1 MGDRFLDTLDQ
12 HGGSF
17 LQLKIF
23 AYQHLNCFGHYDCV
37 RGSQARDPRSKIGG
51 QPVHVIL
58 RGVQI
63 DEPAMNPNPHTYIDR
78 EATLCLLAEPS
89 HLSRDLQTGMHRP
102 THIVL
107 VGNRVT
113 EHGKQPVTVSGA
125 DVPLVSV
132 HRAQDHL
139 AVAAH
144 QEPIRLRLHLR
155 R

>member
-12 HGGSF
+12 GGGSF
-17 LQLKIF
+17 LQLKVVV
-23 AYQHLNCFGHYDCV
+23 YQCLDCV
-37 RGSQARDPRSKIGG
+37 GNHDGARGSQARDPRSKVGG
-51 QPVHVIL
+51 QPVHVVL

-63 DEPAMNPNPHTYIDR
+63 HEPAMNPNPNIHLDR

-107 VGNRVT
+107 VGNRVA
-113 EHGKQPVTVSGA
+113 EHGKQPITVSGA
-125 DVPLVSV
+125 NVPLVSV

-139 AVAAH
+139 AVAAY